1 MNFLAH
7 IYLSGNDELIQLGN
21 FSGDYV
27 KGTNFSSYPEKV
39 ITGLKMH
46 RTIDHLTDSHNSFLE
61 SRKRLVPAYGR
72 YAGVVVD
79 IFYDHILATTWDRY
93 CDTALT
99 PYTRNF
105 YYNMV
110 RNYHYLPHDV
120 KYFLPFIIQSGRL
133 ASYATTEGIGE
144 ALNIMSRRTSLPN
157 RTHAA
162 IELLRK
168 EYAEFRGDFEI
179 LFPYL
184 IESVE
189 ATYGIHCGYNKPP
202 PNDRNLSL

>member
-7 IYLSGNDELIQLGN
+7 IYLSGKDELIQLGN

-27 KGTNFSSYPEKV
+27 KGTNFTAYPEKV
-39 ITGLKMH
+39 IIGLKMH
-46 RTIDHLTDSHNSFLE
+46 RTIDNLTDSHHSFLQ
-61 SRKRLVPAYGR
+61 SKKRLVPVYGR

-79 IFYDHILATTWDRY
+79 IFYDHILATTWDSY
-93 CDTALT
+93 CATALT
-99 PYTRNF
+99 PYTRTF

-110 RNYHYLPHDV
+110 RNYRHLPKDV

-133 ASYATTEGIGE
+133 ASYATIEGIGE

-157 RTHAA
+157 RTEAA
-162 IELLRK
+162 IELLEK
-168 EYAEFRGDFEI
+168 EYHAFRSEFEI
-179 LFPYL
+179 LFPFL

-189 ATYGIHCGYNKPP
+189 ETYGIQCGCNAPA
-202 PNDRNLSL
+202 NDRNLSL

>member
-7 IYLSGNDELIQLGN
+7 IYLSGKDELIQLGN

-27 KGTNFSSYPEKV
+27 KGTNFASYPEKV

-46 RTIDHLTDSHNSFLE
+46 RTIDNLTDSHSAFLA
-61 SRKRLVPAYGR
+61 SKKRLVPVYGR

-79 IFYDHILATTWDRY
+79 IFYDHILASTWDRY
-93 CDTALT
+93 CDIPLT
-99 PYTRNF
+99 PYTRTF

-110 RNYHYLPHDV
+110 RNFHHLPNDV

-157 RTHAA
+157 RTDAA
-162 IELLRK
+162 IELLTK
-168 EYAEFRGDFEI
+168 EYTEFRSEFEI
-179 LFPYL
+179 LFPFL

-189 ATYGIHCGYNKPP
+189 AAYGIKCSFIINPT
-202 PNDRNLSL
+202 NDRNLSL

>member
-7 IYLSGNDELIQLGN
+7 IYLSGSDELIQLGN

-27 KGTNFSSYPEKV
+27 KGTDFSSFPEKV

-46 RTIDHLTDSHNSFLE
+46 RDIDTLTDSHSAFLE
-61 SRKRLVPAYGR
+61 SKKRLVPVYGR

-79 IFYDHILATTWDRY
+79 IFYDHILATTWDSY
-93 CDTALT
+93 CKTPLT
-99 PYTRNF
+99 PYTRTF

-110 RNYHYLPHDV
+110 RNYHHLPREV

-133 ASYATTEGIGE
+133 SSYATTEGIGE
-144 ALNIMSRRTSLPN
+144 ALTIMSRRTSLPN
-157 RTHAA
+157 RTTAA
-162 IELLRK
+162 VELLKR
-168 EYAEFRGDFEI
+168 EYDAFRCDFEG
-179 LFPYL
+179 LFPFL

-189 ATYGIHCGYNKPP
+189 MTYGVRCR
-202 PNDRNLSL
+202 D